1 MALKVSQATLKIN
14 IDGLEKIT
22 SLENKIKQLNKSFAT
37 VGPQSKDV
45 QEGFKRLTDSINQ
58 VAKVN
63 PKTINQFKLKS
74 QILNTLRKDVDVN
87 TKEFKELGLAIA
99 ENERRLKSFNSTA
112 TSSTG
117 ALGRIGKGIRGVVGG
132 LGKNLGA
139 GIGAAFLGPEAAIG
153 GLVGGLPG
161 VAIGA
166 GIGQARRQIQE
177 TVGGIAEYS
186 AKLKLAKTA
195 LGAASRNQEEYNV
208 GLATA
213 RKISQDYTIDL
224 LDTLDGYSKIAAAAR
239 ANNLTLEETEDV
251 FRGVMSA
258 GVAFGGSQAD
268 LQALIRATT
277 QVLSKGKVSA
287 EEMQGQ
293 IGERLP
299 GAVAKFAQATGRSLP
314 QLSKAFEQGE
324 VTIADFV
331 KFSQK
336 QVKDYDEV
344 AKLIGASPEKA
355 GARLKLALDTAKENY
370 GGFFQ
375 GIGAGFQDS
384 ITNIVMFVNENQRL
398 IKEVVFNIITVTK
411 DLVFIIN
418 QQFGGLVKAVLGT
431 FKFIFEQ
438 ILALMKKFAQNMER
452 RTLELKINEIRSQV
466 KEKDESHLDIFK
478 IYNEAFKQVR
488 QESGM
493 SVLESRTTLSKEFR
507 KDVAARYKKLMEMTI
522 MTYDPEFIFSEIAD
536 YESFLKSFDTNPDN
550 IKFGSD
556 DGAISPIDDLTS
568 KLETLGEKGKKTY
581 EGLIGGMQKFN
592 DSVQS
597 VAVSIADITANAF
610 QKMEDALVNFVMT
623 GKLNFAEFAR
633 SVIADLT
640 RMIIKQMMFNALSG
654 FLTRFPLRGT
664 KGIGP
669 LASGDSYG
677 GLLSGS
683 ISPNAKGNAFA
694 MNNIVPYAKGGAFSG
709 GQIYDKPTMF
719 RYGAAGNL
727 GVLGEAGSP
736 EAILPLKRGR
746 SGNLG
751 VEVSGETGGNN
762 VVNVS
767 VDASGSSAQG
777 NNMKANQLGKLIGSA
792 IQAEL
797 VKQKRPGGI
806 LYE

>member
-1 MALKVSQATLKIN
+1 MALKVSEAKLRIN
-14 IDGLEKIT
+14 IEGIEKLDKLEKQIKEL
-22 SLENKIKQLNKSFAT
+22 SESFNKFRPLTKKNSDEFKKFA
-37 VGPQSKDV
+37 Q
-45 QEGFKRLTDSINQ
+45 SINE
-58 VAKVN
+58 VAKLN

-74 QILNTLRKDVDVN
+74 QILNNLRKDVDVN
-87 TKEFKELGLAIA
+87 TKEFKELGVAIA
-99 ENERRLKSFNSTA
+99 ANERMLKSFNSTA
-112 TSSTG
+112 TSTTG
-117 ALGRIGKGIRGVVGG
+117 ALGRVGKGIKGVVGG
-132 LGKNLGA
+132 IGKNLGA
-139 GIGAAFLGPEAAIG
+139 GLGASFLGPEAAIG
-153 GLVGGLPG
+153 GLLGGLQG

-195 LGAASRNQEEYNV
+195 LGAASRNQEEYNT

-375 GIGAGFQDS
+375 GIGAGFQDL
-384 ITNIVMFVNENQRL
+384 ITNMVMFVNENQAI
-398 IKEVVFNIITVTK
+398 IKEIVFRIVRVTK

-418 QQFGGLVKAVLGT
+418 EQFGSLFRSVLGT
-431 FKFIFEQ
+431 FKLIFEG
-438 ILALMKKFAQNMER
+438 ILALMKKLEEAISTSR
-452 RTLELKINEIRSQV
+452 LRLELLEIKKQV
-466 KEKDESHLDIFK
+466 NEKDESHL
-478 IYNEAFKQVR
+478 NEENLLRMANTQIREEENIGAFDLLNPKKSREFSRKVR
-488 QESGM
+488 E
-493 SVLESRTTLSKEFR
+493 RFR
-507 KDVAARYKKLMEMTI
+507 KLMELQI
-522 MTYDPEFIFSEIAD
+522 AQYNPEFLFGREN
-536 YESFLKSFDTNPDN
+536 EFEEFLDKFNTDPNN

-556 DGAISPIDDLTS
+556 DGAISPMDDLTN
-568 KLETLGEKGKKTY
+568 KLETLGVKGKKTY

-623 GKLNFAEFAR
+623 GKLNFSEFAR
-633 SVIADLT
+633 SVIADLS

-654 FLTRFPLRGT
+654 FMKFLNPSPT
-664 KGIGP
+664 KGIDAKFGV
-669 LASGDSYG
+669 L
-677 GLLSGS
+677 
-683 ISPNAKGNAFA
+683 PNAKGNAFA

-719 RYGAAGNL
+719 KYGAAGNL